1 MNQQSIIQGR
11 RRRRGKPARK
21 RVVRTAFTRL
31 AAGGAAALDYPG
43 YAAPDSEDSRRTFV
57 TGSISTMLH
66 LAGLA
71 LILFIASLAPVIEEV
86 LIPVQLIPDERPPP
100 PEPAAAPKALAT
112 RSSLDYAP
120 AVQAIQPQIV
130 NPKVIARAAP
140 AVRAEALQMDTVGSV
155 SAPTQINR
163 ATTVVER
170 VSAVNSVARAT
181 ASSVDVA
188 HMGAPVVRGPTR
200 IDAPVGPSV
209 GPRKVEAAKTGTT
222 IGTAPYRIGGKEG
235 SSVREGVLSN
245 MDVVGSPDGA
255 AIVSVD
261 TAIGDGYLRGTG
273 GTGTGTS
280 VVSKSACFERP
291 SVRAYLV
298 EVKDRT
304 IGRWVL
310 PPGLSS
316 DQTVTLRFNLDSA
329 GSASRVSLVD
339 ATDNALGASAVDAL
353 RSAAPFPPMPSDARC
368 LSQVPIVATFSNPVA
383 G

>member
-1 MNQQSIIQGR
+1 MRKQSIIHGR
-11 RRRRGKPARK
+11 RRGRGKPTRKLIVRAAFARP
-21 RVVRTAFTRL
+21 
-31 AAGGAAALDYPG
+31 AAGGASVLEYPG
-43 YAAPDSEDSRRTFV
+43 YASPDAEDKRRTFV
-57 TGSISTMLH
+57 TGSISTLLH
-66 LAGLA
+66 FAGLA
-71 LILFIASLAPVIEEV
+71 LLLFIASLAPVIEET
-86 LIPVQLIPDERPPP
+86 LIPVQLIPNETPPP

-120 AVQAIQPQIV
+120 AVQAVQPQIV

-140 AVRAEALQMDTVGSV
+140 AVRAEALQMDSVGSV
-155 SAPTQINR
+155 TAPTQINR

-170 VSAVNSVARAT
+170 VSAVSSVARAT

-188 HMGAPVVRGPTR
+188 HVGAPVVRGPTR

-209 GPRKVEAAKTGTT
+209 GPRKVEAANTGNTV
-222 IGTAPYRIGGKEG
+222 GTAPYRIGGKEG
-235 SSVREGVLSN
+235 SSVRDGVLSN

-255 AIVSVD
+255 AIVSVN

-280 VVSKSACFERP
+280 VVSKSACFERA

-316 DQTVTLRFNLDSA
+316 DQTVTLRFNLDAA

-353 RSAAPFPPMPSDARC
+353 RAAAPFPPMPSDARC

>member
-1 MNQQSIIQGR
+1 MRKQSITQGR
-11 RRRRGKPARK
+11 RRHRGKPTPK
-21 RVVRTAFTRL
+21 RIVRAAFVRP
-31 AAGGAAALDYPG
+31 AAGGAASLDYPG
-43 YAAPDSEDSRRTFV
+43 YATPDSEDSRRTFV
-57 TGSISTMLH
+57 TGSISTLLH
-66 LAGLA
+66 FVGLA
-71 LILFIASLAPVIEEV
+71 LLLFLASLAPVIEET
-86 LIPVQLIPDERPPP
+86 LIPVQLIPNETPPP
-100 PEPAAAPKALAT
+100 PEPAAAPRALAT

-130 NPKVIARAAP
+130 NPRVIARAAP
-140 AVRAEALQMDTVGSV
+140 AVRAEALQMDSVSSV

-188 HMGAPVVRGPTR
+188 HVGASVVRGPTR

-209 GPRKVEAAKTGTT
+209 GPRKVEAAKAGTT

-255 AIVSVD
+255 AIVSVN

-316 DQTVTLRFNLDSA
+316 DQTVTLRFNLDAA

-353 RSAAPFPPMPSDARC
+353 RAAAPFPPMPSDARC